1 MMARPV
7 PVMKRNHL
15 SQLPLLQVKPP
26 RYLNKRTVGSDLAV
40 SSIEKLDGIE
50 SFLAP
55 LTKEA
60 IEKADALLKEQEEAV
75 TFATKP
81 ALINEW
87 LANATTRLST
97 SITEVPHPLAS
108 SPVVEACGK
117 ATAPNESFT
126 P

>member
-1 MMARPV
+1 M
-7 PVMKRNHL
+7 
-15 SQLPLLQVKPP
+15 
-26 RYLNKRTVGSDLAV
+26 VGSDLAV

-60 IEKADALLKEQEEAV
+60 IEKADALLKAWEEAV

-97 SITEVPHPLAS
+97 SVTEVPHPLAS
-108 SPVVEACGK
+108 SQVVEACGK
-117 ATAPNESFT
+117 ATARNESFT